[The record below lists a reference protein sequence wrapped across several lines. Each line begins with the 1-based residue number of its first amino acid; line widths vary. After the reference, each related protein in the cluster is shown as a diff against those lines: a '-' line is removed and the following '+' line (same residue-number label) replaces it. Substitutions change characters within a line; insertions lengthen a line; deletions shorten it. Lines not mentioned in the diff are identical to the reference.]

1 MRCYNAAMTARP
13 SHGCYDCRR
22 SASQRNE
29 NGLRRLL
36 AQHGCEP
43 YPDVDV
49 EVYECEKCGGLWL
62 VTLKPGCIM
71 NLREEDAAKFFPS
84 LTL

>member
-1 MRCYNAAMTARP
+1 MSNSRP

-22 SASQRNE
+22 SCSQGNK
-29 NGLRRLL
+29 NGLRLIY

-43 YPDVDV
+43 YPDSDV
-49 EVYECEKCGGLWL
+49 EVYECEKCGGLL
-62 VTLKPGCIM
+62 LATLEPGGIM
-71 NLREEDAAKFFPS
+71 NLREEDAIQLFPA